1 MMKIDSVG
9 GSMFRS
15 PGSTQQSDAVIRDLR
30 NRIAD
35 KQKELQ
41 ELGANKNM
49 DPQEKLKKSQ
59 EIQKEIARL
68 NQELRQYQTNRKQ
81 EQREAAASEEKTDSR
96 DERRFNGYMPVDI
109 RL

>member
-1 MMKIDSVG
+1 MKIDSVG

-15 PGSTQQSDAVIRDLR
+15 PSSTQQSDAVVRNLR

-41 ELGANKNM
+41 ELGADKNM
-49 DPQEKLKKSQ
+49 DSQEKLKKSQ

-81 EQREAAASEEKTDSR
+81 EQREAASEEKTDSR
-96 DERRFNGYMPVDI
+96 DEQRFNDYMPVDI